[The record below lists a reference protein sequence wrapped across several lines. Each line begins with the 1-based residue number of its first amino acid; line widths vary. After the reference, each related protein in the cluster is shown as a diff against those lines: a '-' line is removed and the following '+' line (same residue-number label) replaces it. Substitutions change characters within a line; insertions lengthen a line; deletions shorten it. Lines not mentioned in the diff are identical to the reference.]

1 MMQLTQSALQKGLI
15 TLIFAFSLLHFA
27 AAQGL
32 PGAVDT
38 PQGRVLV
45 PAAASTGDAAPL
57 YALDYM
63 ETGVH
68 LFSLESPYEAVLTH
82 LYFLNEGSYHPDS
95 AAMALN
101 LQNPTSAAAQEKAI
115 KLKQFLDGAGYFI
128 DIDALSHDPDY
139 LDSASRQHRF
149 TLIPA
154 EPDIFLYK
162 KERGWVYSWTTV
174 QAIDALHKRIYPFGT
189 LKWLPTWSQKHFL
202 GMTLWQFFGIILF
215 MLFGFLLHKLL
226 TKVIGSLLESFLA
239 RFVRRRR
246 ALIFFTKVA
255 RPISLLILFIALNAI
270 FPVLQFSL
278 EINRWVV
285 TAFQVMIPI
294 YVMMIALQVI
304 NLGTVYFED
313 RSAASANKFDDQLVP
328 LLRNLLKGVVVV
340 IAAIFILNRIQVDIT
355 ALVGG
360 VAFGTLAFALAAQDT
375 IKNLFGSV
383 VIFLDRPF
391 QIGDWVIVGDSEGVV
406 EEVSVRSTR
415 IRTFANSLIS
425 IPNGQIASVAI
436 NNMGA
441 RVYRRFVTR
450 VRLHYSTPPELI
462 ELYVEGLREVVRNH
476 PGTRKDA
483 FEIHFDTM
491 GDDALQVLIYV
502 FFAVPNWT
510 QELEGRQ
517 SLLLAALELAK
528 RLGVSYAFPKQ
539 VINLSTHPPVETK
552 EAELNIAEAT
562 AAMRAYV
569 AEFADQH
576 GTLRVRTEATIGGSE
591 VDSDAGQVRN

>member
-1 MMQLTQSALQKGLI
+1 MMHLTPNAIQKGL
-15 TLIFAFSLLHFA
+15 FALFLAFFVVHFA
-27 AAQGL
+27 AAQVQ
-32 PGAVDT
+32 PAEADTT
-38 PQGRVLV
+38 PQGDVVL
-45 PAAASTGDAAPL
+45 AAATGSDAAPL

-63 ETGVH
+63 ETGKH
-68 LFSLESPYEAVLTH
+68 LFSLQSPYEAVLTH
-82 LYFLNEGSYHPDS
+82 LYFLNKDNYHPDS

-101 LQNPTSAAAQEKAI
+101 IQNPLSPNAQEKAI

-128 DIDALSHDPDY
+128 DIDALPHDPDY

-149 TLIPA
+149 TLIPS

-174 QAIDALHKRIYPFGT
+174 EAIDRLHKRIYPFGT
-189 LKWLPTWSQKHFL
+189 LKWLPDWSQNHFL

-215 MLFGFLLHKLL
+215 MLFSFLLHKLL

-239 RFVRRRR
+239 KFVHRKR

-255 RPISLLILFIALNAI
+255 RPISLLILFIALNAV

-285 TAFQVMIPI
+285 TAFQVMIPV
-294 YVMMIALQVI
+294 YVMMIAIQII
-304 NLGTVYFED
+304 NLATVYFED
-313 RSAASANKFDDQLVP
+313 RAAETKGKFDDQLVP
-328 LLRNLLKGVVVV
+328 LVRNVGKAIVVV
-340 IAAIFILNRIQVDIT
+340 IAAIFVLNRIQIDIT
-355 ALVGG
+355 ALIGG

-391 QIGDWVIVGDSEGVV
+391 QIGDWVIIGDNEGVV
-406 EEVSVRSTR
+406 EEVNVRSTR

-450 VRLHYSTPPELI
+450 VRLHYSTPPALI
-462 ELYVEGLREVVRNH
+462 ELYVEGLREIVRNH

-491 GDDALQVLIYV
+491 GDDSLQVLIYV
-502 FFAVPNWT
+502 FFAVPDWT

-539 VINLSTHPPVETK
+539 VINLSTHPPVEVK
-552 EAELNIAEAT
+552 ELELDIANAT
-562 AAMRAYV
+562 AAMRAFV
-569 AEFADQH
+569 LEFSEQH
-576 GTLRVRTEATIGGSE
+576 GATKVRTELTIGGSE
-591 VDSDAGQVRN
+591 VDSDAGHLRD